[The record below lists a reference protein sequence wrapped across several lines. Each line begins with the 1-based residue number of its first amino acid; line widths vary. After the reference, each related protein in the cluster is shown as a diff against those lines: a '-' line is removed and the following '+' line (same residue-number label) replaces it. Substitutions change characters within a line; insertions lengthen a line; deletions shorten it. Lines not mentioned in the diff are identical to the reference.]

1 MIKKWNLWLALFWIA
16 LGILLFAAAVTG
28 VADSV
33 FSGMGGGL
41 LGVGGLQLV
50 RYFRYQKDSEFREKW
65 DTENTD
71 ERNRF
76 LSGKAWAWAS
86 TLYVILGGIG
96 VIVLHRQSR
105 GIRFAAYARTD
116 TRYLIGGKRDSYSRS
131 ADQHTLF
138 NFPAHNC
145 FADFSS
151 EFRIIICTV
160 IRVIVAI
167 VNTFMSHFFEEF
179 HECQLKF
186 HACVV
191 TSKTDFH
198 CCSLLYFADIN

>member
-33 FSGMGGGL
+33 FSGMGGGF

-96 VIVLHRQSR
+96 VIVLHIVGYRE
-105 GIRFAAYARTD
+105 IAFA
-116 TRYLIGGKRDSYSRS
+116 ISYS
-131 ADQHTLF
+131 
-138 NFPAHNC
+138 
-145 FADFSS
+145 
-151 EFRIIICTV
+151 IC
-160 IRVIVAI
+160 A
-167 VNTFMSHFFEEF
+167 
-179 HECQLKF
+179 
-186 HACVV
+186 
-191 TSKTDFH
+191 
-198 CCSLLYFADIN
+198 LLILYWICYLVLRRKY